1 MEGPKRERVP
11 AFFWLPW
18 WSKAHNLFWFLQFM
32 HLFWAVL
39 GLRCCAWAFS
49 SFGGSGL
56 LFLVVHELI
65 IVVVSLG
72 VEHGLEGMAP

>member
-1 MEGPKRERVP
+1 
-11 AFFWLPW
+11 
-18 WSKAHNLFWFLQFM
+18 M
-32 HLFWAVL
+32 HLLLAVL
-39 GLRCCAWAFS
+39 GLRCCAWASS
-49 SFGGSGL
+49 SFGGPGL